1 MQRFAAPT
9 DVNRNRTIVAPDPLH
24 EHPLILVCRSVLAD
38 TIRRF
43 NRFIPLLRR
52 APNHCSSTSG
62 PSSRYGQ
69 SLCSLLWAKAS
80 IPVYSDPLIVQAP
93 SSFPRAGDLTDSQ
106 PNRRPSPTI
115 HNRRSIKAPIEP
127 TTPSIMAGL
136 GRRTHYRK
144 HLTDQ
149 VLFDL
154 PVPNEETDQVGKI
167 VATRGSNQFDV
178 LLSDGTNSKVLA
190 ILPTKYRKLVWLK
203 RNDFV
208 IVESGLAEVEEAE
221 NQEAEAGG
229 TVGQDVTVAPAATM
243 DDATGGGI
251 RYMIKH
257 ILYKDQIRNLIDK
270 GLWPVKDPEFHT
282 EQTSTLL
289 PGSGDD
295 NDDNDRGMS
304 VPMAPSAAAADGIV
318 YDANYN
324 EEESEDDDD
333 ADLFVNTNRVA
344 AIQLEDSSSSDEGD
358 E

>member
-1 MQRFAAPT
+1 
-9 DVNRNRTIVAPDPLH
+9 
-24 EHPLILVCRSVLAD
+24 
-38 TIRRF
+38 
-43 NRFIPLLRR
+43 
-52 APNHCSSTSG
+52 
-62 PSSRYGQ
+62 
-69 SLCSLLWAKAS
+69 
-80 IPVYSDPLIVQAP
+80 
-93 SSFPRAGDLTDSQ
+93 
-106 PNRRPSPTI
+106 
-115 HNRRSIKAPIEP
+115 
-127 TTPSIMAGL
+127 MAGL

-221 NQEAEAGG
+221 NQEAEASSSTTG
-229 TVGQDVTVAPAATM
+229 TDPRQAEVTVAPAATS

-257 ILYKDQIRNLIDK
+257 ILYKDQIRNLIEK
-270 GLWPVKDPEFHT
+270 GLWPVKDPEFQT
-282 EQTSTLL
+282 ELSSTLL
-289 PGSGDD
+289 PYSGDD
-295 NDDNDRGMS
+295 NDS
-304 VPMAPSAAAADGIV
+304 VPIAPPAAAADGIV

-324 EEESEDDDD
+324 EEESKDDDD